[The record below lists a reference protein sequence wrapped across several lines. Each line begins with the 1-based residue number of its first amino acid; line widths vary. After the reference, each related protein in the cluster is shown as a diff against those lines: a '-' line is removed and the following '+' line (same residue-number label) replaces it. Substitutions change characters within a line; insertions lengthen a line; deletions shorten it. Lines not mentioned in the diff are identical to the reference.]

1 MAINPYESLPIYGT
15 EIVQAYNGQDSN
27 NLDPHIY
34 AVAEEAFKQMSRFV
48 NMISSCRFM
57 SKCMSKLLFLPAKKL
72 KGCQTRSLCDGLLAP
87 VPILH
92 CTQLL
97 ELSNHLLLYPQSSLG
112 NTPTDGERHMVA
124 KRNQLS

>member
-48 NMISSCRFM
+48 DLKSSCVST
-57 SKCMSKLLFLPAKKL
+57 SKCMSKKLPNPKFL
-72 KGCQTRSLCDGLLAP
+72 SWVD
-87 VPILH
+87 
-92 CTQLL
+92 CT
-97 ELSNHLLLYPQSSLG
+97 SSDFASRTTIGTFKPYFVVSRLG
-112 NTPTDGERHMVA
+112 NNDGELPMVS
-124 KRNQLS
+124 KWSQLS

>member
-48 NMISSCRFM
+48 DLKPSCAFI
-57 SKCMSKLLFLPAKKL
+57 SKCMSKLLFLTAK
-72 KGCQTRSLCDGLLAP
+72 
-87 VPILH
+87 
-92 CTQLL
+92 
-97 ELSNHLLLYPQSSLG
+97 
-112 NTPTDGERHMVA
+112 
-124 KRNQLS
+124 

>member
-48 NMISSCRFM
+48 DLKSIVVYLSPSVCLSCFFSSQVVEG
-57 SKCMSKLLFLPAKKL
+57 LPDPTFVFWVD
-72 KGCQTRSLCDGLLAP
+72 GTRSNFASHTTIGTFKP
-87 VPILH
+87 
-92 CTQLL
+92 
-97 ELSNHLLLYPQSSLG
+97 SF
-112 NTPTDGERHMVA
+112 VA
-124 KRNQLS
+124 G